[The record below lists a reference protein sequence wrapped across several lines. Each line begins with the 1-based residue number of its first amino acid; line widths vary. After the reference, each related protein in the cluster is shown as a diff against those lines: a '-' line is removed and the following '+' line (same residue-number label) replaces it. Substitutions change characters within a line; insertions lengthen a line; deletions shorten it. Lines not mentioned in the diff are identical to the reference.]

1 MATWDFISKRRRIRL
16 AKFVEG
22 ANTLEEALAI
32 FHRKKVSPPTDG
44 TLEALFETAVAE
56 EQQEEPEEQ
65 PVVELVQDETVE
77 SEDVPELTAKK
88 QTGFSNSKKGNSK
101 KKKKYASKKTST
113 TNESES
119 ENDV

>member
-1 MATWDFISKRRRIRL
+1 MASWDFISKRRRIRL
-16 AKFVEG
+16 ANFIEG

-44 TLEALFETAVAE
+44 TLEALFEATVTE
-56 EQQEEPEEQ
+56 EQLEPEEQ
-65 PVVELVQDETVE
+65 PAVELAQDETVE
-77 SEDVPELTAKK
+77 SEDVPELSDKK

-101 KKKKYASKKTST
+101 KKKNHASKKAST
-113 TNESES
+113 TNEPES